1 MAPSRRARPT
11 GPMRLLVLLAAVAA
25 GIVLQPSGVAAADE
39 GVQQQ
44 AFRCE
49 SEEDLDGSA
58 CRVDML
64 PDSALAEM
72 VYERGFD
79 PDGADR
85 LQLLDAVMQLLDY
98 EYATGEDLREMEY
111 IPDDGSAAA
120 AAETAA
126 ADLEAAAAA
135 AAAAALAAEAEAAA
149 LAAAAGTGGA
159 AGLEE
164 HGAAGREDGDAD
176 SLADVESGGLGND
189 EEEWSDDA
197 GDEIARE
204 VVEECTSSPVSSCCA
219 VGGGC
224 GEEVAAYDESTLLGY
239 AHSLAAEVLR
249 TMRRD
254 LNSLVGMLPE
264 PVERPVRE
272 AATFVGNTAT
282 RVVGPAVQKAERY
295 TRGLRRGAG
304 KTAGKAV
311 VALKDEVLPRVWT
324 GVSLAASNAK
334 RRVGDAIA
342 ARKARS
348 EERREQQE
356 QEEGRAQHD

>member
-1 MAPSRRARPT
+1 MNSSVGRTFP
-11 GPMRLLVLLAAVAA
+11 LLHAETKRTPAIFFLSSATTHLLLSAVPPQHPR
-25 GIVLQPSGVAAADE
+25 IHN
-39 GVQQQ
+39 
-44 AFRCE
+44 
-49 SEEDLDGSA
+49 
-58 CRVDML
+58 
-64 PDSALAEM
+64 
-72 VYERGFD
+72 RGFD
-79 PDGADR
+79 PEGADR

-126 ADLEAAAAA
+126 ADLEAAAAN

-149 LAAAAGTGGA
+149 VAAAAGAGGGTGL
-159 AGLEE
+159 LEE
-164 HGAAGREDGDAD
+164 HGAAGREDGHAN
-176 SLADVESGGLGND
+176 SAAGVGSGGLGND
-189 EEEWSDDA
+189 EEDGFDDA
-197 GDEIARE
+197 GDQIARE
-204 VVEECTSSPVSSCCA
+204 VMEECTSSSVSSSCP
-219 VGGGC
+219 VGGRGQ
-224 GEEVAAYDESTLLGY
+224 EVAAAYDESTLLGY
-239 AHSLAAEVLR
+239 VHSLATEVLR

-264 PVERPVRE
+264 PVERPVRD
-272 AATFVGNTAT
+272 AAAFVGNTAT
-282 RVVGPAVQKAERY
+282 RFVGPAVQKAERY

-311 VALKDEVLPRVWT
+311 VALKDEVLPRVWA

-342 ARKARS
+342 ARKERN

-356 QEEGRAQHD
+356 QEEGRAQRD

>member
-1 MAPSRRARPT
+1 
-11 GPMRLLVLLAAVAA
+11 MRLLVLLAAVAA

-39 GVQQQ
+39 SVQQQ

-111 IPDDGSAAA
+111 LPDDGSAAA

-126 ADLEAAAAA
+126 ADLAAAAA
-135 AAAAALAAEAEAAA
+135 PAAAAALAAEAEAAA
-149 LAAAAGTGGA
+149 LAAAAGTGRE
-159 AGLEE
+159 AGLEEE

-176 SLADVESGGLGND
+176 SPAGVESGGAGND
-189 EEEWSDDA
+189 GGEASDDA
-197 GDEIARE
+197 IARE
-204 VVEECTSSPVSSCCA
+204 VIEECTSSSVASSCP
-219 VGGGC
+219 VGGR
-224 GEEVAAYDESTLLGY
+224 GEEVAAHDESTLLGY
-239 AHSLAAEVLR
+239 AHGLATEVLR

-272 AATFVGNTAT
+272 AAAFVGNTAT
-282 RVVGPAVQKAERY
+282 RFVGPAVQKAERY

-324 GVSLAASNAK
+324 GVSRAASNAK
-334 RRVGDAIA
+334 RRVEDAIA
-342 ARKARS
+342 ARKERS
-348 EERREQQE
+348 EQRREQQE
-356 QEEGRAQHD
+356 QEEGRAQRD